1 MCVLASCA
9 LISASAHASTT
20 IAKPSGLQA
29 REALLIETDTA
40 TTLFARGANARVPIA
55 STTKLMTAYVTL
67 ETQSLAHVFVEQPY
81 AASPDE
87 SLAGLTPG
95 TRYNV
100 ADLLRAML
108 IASGGDAAN
117 TLALDIG
124 HGSMARF
131 LALMN
136 ADAKQLGLT
145 HTHYTTPVGL
155 DTPGNY
161 SSAANLATLAQVLLR
176 NKFFAKVVT
185 EPEAILHDG
194 LVVKNTDDLI
204 GVYPFMVGVKTGHT
218 QDAGYCLVGAASW
231 HGVHLMS
238 VVLGDPSIAARDAD
252 TLTLLR
258 YGLRLY
264 HRVTIAVRGRTYFT
278 LGVSGGSTQK
288 VALVAAR
295 SAGIVISRAVA
306 VHVALAGVPA
316 QLQAP
321 LAAGSQVGAIDVTEN
336 GKLALS
342 VPLLTQAAVAAAPE
356 SGASYG
362 VVILALFVLGGCSLG
377 GMRARARRRARRRRR
392 LVAR

>member
-1 MCVLASCA
+1 VCLFAGCA
-9 LISASAHASTT
+9 LIGAPAHASTT
-20 IAKPSGLQA
+20 IRPPSGLQA
-29 REALLIETDTA
+29 REVLLIETDTGS
-40 TTLFARGANARVPIA
+40 TLFARRANARVPIA

-67 ETQSLAHVFVEQPY
+67 TKESLGHVFVEQRY
-81 AASPDE
+81 AASEDE

-95 TRYNV
+95 ARYNV

-145 HTHYTTPVGL
+145 HTQYTTPVGL

-161 SSAANLATLAQVLLR
+161 SSATNLATLAQVLLR
-176 NKFFAKVVT
+176 NPFFATVVH
-185 EPEAILHDG
+185 EPEAVLHDG
-194 LVVKNTDDLI
+194 LVVQNTDDLI
-204 GVYPFMVGVKTGHT
+204 GSYPYMVGVKTGHT

-231 HGVHLMS
+231 HGVHLLS
-238 VVLGDPSIAARDAD
+238 VVLGDPSTAARDAD
-252 TLTLLR
+252 TLKLLR

-264 HRVTIAVRGRTYFT
+264 HYVPIAVRGRSYLTVP
-278 LGVSGGSTQK
+278 VSGGSTQK

-295 SAGIVISRAVA
+295 SAGIVVSRAVA
-306 VHVALAGVPA
+306 VHIAIVGVPA
-316 QLQAP
+316 QLQGSI
-321 LAAGSQVGAIDVTEN
+321 AAGSQVGTIEVTEN

-342 VPLLTQAAVAAAPE
+342 VALLTQAAVAAAPE

-377 GMRARARRRARRRRR
+377 GMRARARRRARRRKR